1 MKHIHL
7 ALGDITELKVDAIV
21 NAANPKMLGGGGV
34 DGAIHRAAGP
44 ELLAACRAVPEHN
57 GVRCPIG
64 EARIT
69 GAGKLNC
76 RYVIHTV
83 GPRYQLDPDPP
94 QLLDNAYTHTLNLAV
109 THACQS
115 VALPAVSCGVYGYPL
130 REAGEI
136 ALAVAAREEYRSLDI
151 TFCLFS
157 QASFDIW
164 TAVYMEMRD

>member
-1 MKHIHL
+1 VKHIHL
-7 ALGDITELKVDAIV
+7 TLGDITALQADVIV

-44 ELLAACRAVPEHN
+44 DLLAACRAVPEHN

-69 GAGKLNC
+69 LAGKLNC

-83 GPRYQLDPDPP
+83 GPRYQLDSHPQ
-94 QLLDNAYTHTLNLAV
+94 QLLTNAYTHTLDLAV
-109 THACQS
+109 AHACHS
-115 VALPAVSCGVYGYPL
+115 IALPAVSCGVYGYPL
-130 REAGEI
+130 DEAGEI
-136 ALAVAAREEYRSLDI
+136 ALAVAARKEYRSLDI
-151 TFCLFS
+151 TFCLFN

-164 TAVYMEMRD
+164 TAVYLQMCD

>member
-1 MKHIHL
+1 MKHIRL
-7 ALGDITELKVDAIV
+7 TLGDITALQADAIV

-44 ELLAACRAVPEHN
+44 DLLTACRAVPEHD

-69 GAGKLNC
+69 PAGKLNC

-83 GPRYQLDPDPP
+83 GPRYQLDPDP
-94 QLLDNAYTHTLNLAV
+94 QRLLDNAYTHTLNLA
-109 THACQS
+109 TAHACRS

-136 ALAVAAREEYRSLDI
+136 ALTVAARKEYRSLDI

-157 QASFDIW
+157 KANLDIW
-164 TAVYMEMRD
+164 TAVYTQMCD

>member
-7 ALGDITELKVDAIV
+7 ALGDITELKADAIV

-44 ELLAACRAVPEHN
+44 DLLAACRTVPEHN

-69 GAGKLNC
+69 PAGKLNC

-94 QLLDNAYTHTLNLAV
+94 RLLDNAYTHTLD
-109 THACQS
+109 
-115 VALPAVSCGVYGYPL
+115 
-130 REAGEI
+130 
-136 ALAVAAREEYRSLDI
+136 LAVANACRRVCGDI
-151 TFCLFS
+151 LPLISAFL
-157 QASFDIW
+157 A
-164 TAVYMEMRD
+164 